1 MTAATLT
8 DREMVK
14 AALIEVIE
22 ERPELFKAILKEI
35 IAEGKANSLFDEESH
50 LQELDAIISKDF
62 KRFDK
67 VFKALA

>member
-8 DREMVK
+8 EKDLVK

-22 ERPELFKAILKEI
+22 ERPELFKAILIEI
-35 IAEGKANSLFDEESH
+35 IAEGRANNLFDEEAH
-50 LQELDAIISKDF
+50 LRELDAIITKDF

>member
-8 DREMVK
+8 DKDLVK
-14 AALIEVIE
+14 AALVELIE
-22 ERPELFKAILKEI
+22 ERPELFKVIFKEI
-35 IAEGKANSLFDEESH
+35 IAEGKANSLFDEEAH
-50 LQELDAIISKDF
+50 LQELDAIITKDF

>member
-8 DREMVK
+8 EKDTVK
-14 AALIEVIE
+14 AALIELIE

-35 IAEGKANSLFDEESH
+35 IAEGKADSLFDEEAH
-50 LQELDAIISKDF
+50 LQELDTIITKDF